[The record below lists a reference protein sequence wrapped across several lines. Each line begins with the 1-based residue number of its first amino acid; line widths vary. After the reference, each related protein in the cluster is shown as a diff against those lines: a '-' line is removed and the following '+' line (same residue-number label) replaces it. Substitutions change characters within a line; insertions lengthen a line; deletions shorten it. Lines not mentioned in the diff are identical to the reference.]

1 MDQHQAGDGP
11 ANNTMAKTLIPCAS
25 IYNVEFADS
34 CNLAELL
41 SKAQFVE
48 PATLDQSSTGF
59 VPVPGTDEYV
69 MNLPGVARVFAVRMA
84 DKILPASVVR
94 NELDKCVADIEAR
107 DSRRVGKKER
117 GQIKDAVTDEL
128 LAKALVKHKTVLVFH
143 HFDSGV
149 LVIPSTSANVCDRIM
164 SKLCHAVGTLRSQ
177 TIHVSDLKQ
186 GLTTRMKEW
195 AQAED
200 LSEAQPMGTDFDL
213 AGDITLECKLGTARF
228 VAPTMDVAQN
238 GVREAL
244 EAGLQVAEIG
254 LQCADAD
261 YSFRLTKDF
270 KFKGIDAGVEIGD
283 LDDEI
288 EAFTAQVFAE
298 LVPLVGV
305 SQKLAALFGFAD
317 DGGQGEGDD
326 SDKVEVE

>member
-164 SKLCHAVGTLRSQ
+164 SNLRYAVGALKSV
-177 TIHVSDLKQ
+177 TIHVSGLKH
-186 GLTTRMKEW
+186 GLTTRMKAW

-200 LSEAQPMGTDFDL
+200 LSTQHPMGIDFSL
-213 AGDITLECKLGTARF
+213 AGDISLKGELGKAKFSINGLEN
-228 VAPTMDVAQN
+228 AQK
-238 GVREAL
+238 GVREAMEL
-244 EAGLQVAEIG
+244 GGMQVDEIG
-254 LQCADAD
+254 LQCTDAD
-261 YSFRLTKDF
+261 YFFRLTSDF
-270 KFKGIDAGVEIGD
+270 KFKGIDAGVAPEQSED
-283 LDDEI
+283 LDDET
-288 EAFTAQVFAE
+288 EAFGAQVFAE

-305 SQKLAALFGFAD
+305 AQNLAALFGFGQDNAD
-317 DGGQGEGDD
+317 STTVGGE
-326 SDKVEVE
+326 